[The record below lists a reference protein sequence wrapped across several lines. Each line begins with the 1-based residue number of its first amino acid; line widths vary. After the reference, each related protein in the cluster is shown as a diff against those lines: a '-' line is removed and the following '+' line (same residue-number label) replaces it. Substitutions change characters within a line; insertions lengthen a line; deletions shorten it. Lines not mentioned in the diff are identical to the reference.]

1 MQIKQKDL
9 VVSLIGGRTGPEST
23 EVFLSIAGVSQP
35 KLFLDVWSKESGRI
49 GFVELHL
56 CGSEARS
63 LERSSGLYKLAQ
75 LHPADYQAQGLVVSL
90 TGVLWPRREVLE
102 QLEARDASLP
112 LAGLNL
118 QSSQQ

>member
-23 EVFLSIAGVSQP
+23 EFFLSIAGVSQP
-35 KLFLDVWSKESGRI
+35 MIFLDLWSKESGRI
-49 GFVELHL
+49 GFLELHL

-63 LERSSGLYKLAQ
+63 LRCSSGLYKLAQ
-75 LHPADYQAQGLVVSL
+75 LHAADYQVQGLVVSL
-90 TGVLWPRREVLE
+90 TGVLCPRREVLE

-118 QSSQQ
+118 QSLQQ